1 MDVRFCEGR
10 NHRPTIVTLMCQ
22 EKRDRRSLSVDGA
35 HSQFSHAASY
45 PDCGGGAKVARKAW
59 LAGASL
65 SDGFRRVRMCLM
77 ARGPAKTRMLV
88 QVDR

>member
-10 NHRPTIVTLMCQ
+10 NHRPTIFTLMCQ

-35 HSQFSHAASY
+35 HSQFSDGDSY
-45 PDCGGGAKVARKAW
+45 PIVGGKVARKAW

-65 SDGFRRVRMCLM
+65 SDGFRRVRMCLRV
-77 ARGPAKTRMLV
+77 RGPAKTRMLV
-88 QVDR
+88 HVDR

>member
-1 MDVRFCEGR
+1 MVIRI
-10 NHRPTIVTLMCQ
+10 PI
-22 EKRDRRSLSVDGA
+22 
-35 HSQFSHAASY
+35 
-45 PDCGGGAKVARKAW
+45 CGGVAKVARKAW

-88 QVDR
+88 HVDR